1 MVLSLKKIVLL
12 QLVGLWSRI
21 TESLNK
27 DLGSQVLV
35 VNDVKSHTLVK

>member
-21 TESLNK
+21 TEILNK

>member
-12 QLVGLWSRI
+12 QLVGLWIRI